1 LVDEYQDTNRLQSPI
16 LFGLK
21 ATGHGHTVVR
31 DDTPSI
37 YSLHEV
43 HYAMVAVLAIGIS
56 VFEPP
61 FGEATLPSA
70 ESAPRKNETDCQLND
85 RALLGTLGRCG
96 IVDINRILEE
106 ALRTTELPTPPGSTI
121 RPRSCQKG
129 QHHSDSDGGRFRS
142 SWRRSCRAP
151 HLDGLCEGTV
161 DNKIGARNAARNRA
175 RKKNDARGNF
185 LRSAHAARR
194 I

>member
-1 LVDEYQDTNRLQSPI
+1 MNTRTRTGCNHPSFLVSKLPATAIRWSATIRRRSIPCTRCIMPWSRFWRL
-16 LFGLK
+16 
-21 ATGHGHTVVR
+21 A
-31 DDTPSI
+31 
-37 YSLHEV
+37 
-43 HYAMVAVLAIGIS
+43 S
-56 VFEPP
+56 VSSSHRSVK
-61 FGEATLPSA
+61 LLCH
-70 ESAPRKNETDCQLND
+70 RKNETDCQLND
-85 RALLGTLGRCG
+85 RALLGILGRCG
-96 IVDINRILEE
+96 IVAINRILEE
-106 ALRTTELPTPPGSTI
+106 ALQTTELPTPACSTI